1 MRRIFLLFALLV
13 ALTAPRATAQ
23 HLNWDLHEVAWLMS
37 PNADGETIDMEMTL
51 NPLLDRDR
59 VVVRIPMWRPGSYRY
74 ANYQDRIKNL
84 RAVDQDGKERDILEL
99 EPRAWEIDASGAKA
113 LKVMYTLPVTNE
125 ADEGRIPA
133 IHLRSPMTFL
143 YTEDTKHLSHTLR
156 VDLPDGWDFAS
167 GHRADAFEDGLFR
180 SPDYDVFVDCP
191 IALGEL
197 ERHSF
202 MSHGVEIEWVL
213 FGRLPTEAEFSREEW
228 TRKLKGISE
237 VGYDI
242 FGSYPFEKY
251 TYLFLLNGIG
261 GVSGLEHLNST
272 SILVNHRGVK
282 NGSYIEPLESV
293 TAHEFFHLWNV
304 KRIRP
309 EQLGPFDYTQDVR
322 STDLW
327 WMEGITSYY
336 NDVMLQ
342 RAGLREDG
350 WFWASQSRNFLSVR
364 RAPGYGSN
372 SPERASWTIWDPDPS
387 QRISYYDQGQ
397 TLGLLLDIKI
407 RAHTEN
413 RRSLD
418 DVLAFLSRWVDYP
431 GPGYSDDELQRAIY
445 AVTGWD
451 CEQFFDRHVEG
462 LIDPPFA
469 EVLPLAGLNVS
480 WIEADDP
487 YVGIGF
493 GEEEMELAIREGTP
507 AGDAGLQTGDRLL
520 QLGGERVRDLEEVRA
535 ALAEVKP
542 GDELEVR
549 VRRGGSMKDF
559 TITVAERGRLSF
571 RISENPDATP
581 EQIAI
586 REGLL
591 TGLPESI

>member
-1 MRRIFLLFALLV
+1 MRRIFPLFALMLG
-13 ALTAPRATAQ
+13 LTAAPAAAQ
-23 HLNWDLHEVAWLMS
+23 HLNWDLHEVAWLMK
-37 PNADGETIDMEMTL
+37 PAADGETIDMEMSL

-59 VVVRIPMWRPGSYRY
+59 VVVRIPLWRPGSYRY

-84 RAVDQDGKERDILEL
+84 RAVDQNGTERSILEL
-99 EPRAWEIDASGAKA
+99 EPRAWEIDAAGATS
-113 LKVMYTLPVTNE
+113 LKVLYTLTTTNE
-125 ADEGRIPA
+125 ADEGETPA
-133 IHLRSPMTFL
+133 VHLRSPMTFL

-156 VDLPDGWDFAS
+156 VELPSGWDFAS
-167 GHRADAFEDGLFR
+167 GHRADASEEGLLR

-191 IALGEL
+191 IALGGL

-213 FGRLPTEAEFSREEW
+213 FGRLPTDAEFSREEW
-228 TRKLKGISE
+228 SRKLQAISE
-237 VGYDI
+237 TGYDI

-282 NGSYIEPLESV
+282 NGSYIEILESV

-327 WMEGITSYY
+327 WAEGITSYY

-342 RAGLREDG
+342 RAGLRPDG
-350 WFWASQSRNFLSVR
+350 WFWSAQSSNFLSVR
-364 RAPGYGSN
+364 RSPGYGNN
-372 SPERASWTIWDPDPS
+372 SPERSSWTVWDPDPS
-387 QRISYYDQGQ
+387 KSISYYSQGQ
-397 TLGLLLDIKI
+397 MLGLLLDIKI

-413 RRSLD
+413 QRSLD
-418 DVLAFLSRWVDYP
+418 DVLAFLSRWIDYP
-431 GPGYSDDELQRAIY
+431 GPGYSDDELQKAIY

-451 CEQFFDRHVEG
+451 CEQFFDRHIEG
-462 LIDPPFA
+462 LVEPPFA
-469 EVLPLAGLNVS
+469 EVLPLAGLNVT

-487 YVGIGF
+487 YVGLGF
-493 GEEEMELAIREGTP
+493 GEGLELAIREGTP

-520 QLGGERVRDLEEVRA
+520 AIGEDRVRDLDEVRA
-535 ALAEVKP
+535 ALAVVKP
-542 GDELEVR
+542 GQEIMVR
-549 VRRGGSMKDF
+549 VRRGGSTKDV
-559 TITVAERGRLSF
+559 TVLVAERGRTTF
-571 RISENPDATP
+571 RISEAEDATP

-586 REGLL
+586 REGVL
-591 TGLPESI
+591 TGTPNSI